1 MKNILGTAGALIK
14 KHVRLF
20 GAAGV
25 LILFVIMLSAANG
38 KSVMVDMRDI
48 ELDAE
53 DGVEEFQVDAFEDIN
68 KLIENYLNA
77 YMSGDTDEI
86 ELYAQPV
93 SDTEKSYIEFYSD
106 YVDHVENI
114 VCYTKSGIQEGEYIV
129 SVYEEIVFYGVK
141 TRAPALD
148 FYYVRT
154 DEEDGSLYI
163 DNAYS
168 LFNQSNQEAT
178 TDPDITALIDE
189 FKNTADMVTL
199 KEEVQSRYTKAVGSD
214 SDLNV
219 MMTETIP
226 NAIAQ
231 WAAELS
237 KQAEEAAS
245 HEEDTVS
252 GDAVSGDT
260 VSGDSTGIDA
270 VSGDDID
277 NPENTGAVKY
287 TRMITTDSIK
297 LRAEP
302 STDADVLELINKGEN
317 MKVDLDSE
325 NDEGWVKVVY
335 NDRDGYVKREY
346 LKKPKKPNS
355 TEGEGTTETADDGS
369 SESTGESAIVIPA
382 GKEIILIENVN
393 IRKSMSKDSDKM
405 GTAMMGDKI
414 KVIMSYAEGWTK
426 VEWKDKTGYILSE
439 LLQNY

>member
-1 MKNILGTAGALIK
+1 MKNFFIITGALIK
-14 KHVRLF
+14 KHIRLI

-38 KSVMVDMRDI
+38 QSVMVDMRDI

-53 DGVEEFQVDAFEDIN
+53 EGVEEFQVDAFDDIN
-68 KLIENYLNA
+68 TLIENYLNA
-77 YMSGDTDEI
+77 YMSGSTDEI

-106 YVDHVENI
+106 YAERAENI
-114 VCYTKSGIQEGEYIV
+114 VCYTKSGIEEGEYIV
-129 SVYEEIVFYGVK
+129 SVYEEIAFYGVK

-168 LFNQSNQEAT
+168 LFNQSNQESN
-178 TDPDITALIDE
+178 TDPDITALIEE
-189 FKNTADMVTL
+189 FKNTSDMVTL
-199 KEEVQSRYTKAVGSD
+199 KEEVQSRYTKAVSSD
-214 SDLNV
+214 NDLNV

-226 NAIAQ
+226 NAIAK
-231 WAAELS
+231 WAADLS
-237 KQAEEAAS
+237 KQAEEAAAQQD
-245 HEEDTVS
+245 DTVS
-252 GDAVSGDT
+252 GDAVSTDTVSGDT
-260 VSGDSTGIDA
+260 VSGDDA
-270 VSGDDID
+270 SETEG
-277 NPENTGAVKY
+277 NGTVKY

-302 STDADVLELINKGEN
+302 STEADVLELIDKGEN

-325 NDEGWVKVVY
+325 NEEGWVKVVY
-335 NDRDGYVKREY
+335 KERDGYVKREY
-346 LKKPKKPNS
+346 LKKPKKTS
-355 TEGEGTTETADDGS
+355 TDTDEDDTEDQTDDSSTTT
-369 SESTGESAIVIPA
+369 SAIVIPA

-414 KVIMSYAEGWTK
+414 KVVMSYAEGWTK

>member
-1 MKNILGTAGALIK
+1 MKIFQILGDLIRKNIRLI
-14 KHVRLF
+14 

-25 LILFVIMLSAANG
+25 MFLFILMLVAANRQD
-38 KSVMVDMRDI
+38 VMVNMKD
-48 ELDAE
+48 LDLAAE
-53 DGVEEFQVDAFEDIN
+53 EGVEEFQVDAYEEIN
-68 KLIENYLNA
+68 TLIADYLNA
-77 YMSGDTDEI
+77 YLSGAVDEI

-93 SDTEKSYIEFYSD
+93 TDTEKSYIEVYSEFT
-106 YVDHVENI
+106 DHVENI
-114 VCYTKSGIQEGEYIV
+114 VCYTKSGLRDGEYIV
-129 SVYEEIVFYGVK
+129 SVYEEIAFYNVK

-168 LFNQSNQEAT
+168 LFNQSNHEAG
-178 TDPDITALIDE
+178 TDADVTALIDD

-199 KEEVQSRYTKAVGSD
+199 KEEVQNRYSKAVGSD
-214 SDLNV
+214 EDLNV

-226 NAIAQ
+226 NAIAE

-237 KQAEEAAS
+237 KQAEENS
-245 HEEDTVS
+245 KEQDTVS
-252 GDAVSGDT
+252 GDAVSGDA
-260 VSGDSTGIDA
+260 VSGDA
-270 VSGDDID
+270 VSGDAVTDEKDIFS
-277 NPENTGAVKY
+277 Y

-302 STDADVLELINKGEN
+302 NTDADVLELINKGEI
-317 MKVDLDSE
+317 MKADLDSE
-325 NDEGWVKVVY
+325 DADGWVKVIY
-335 NDRDGYVKREY
+335 NDREGFVKREY
-346 LKKPKKPNS
+346 LKKAKK
-355 TEGEGTTETADDGS
+355 TTDEDADDGNNGDS
-369 SESTGESAIVIPA
+369 GSTEQTSAIVIPE

-393 IRKSMSKDSDKM
+393 IRKSMSKDAEKM
-405 GTAMMGDKI
+405 GTAMIGDKI

>member
-1 MKNILGTAGALIK
+1 MKNIFLTIGGFIK
-14 KHVRLF
+14 KHLRLL

-25 LILFVIMLSAANG
+25 MALFVIMLASANG
-38 KSVMVDMRDI
+38 QQVMVDMRDI

-53 DGVEEFQVDAFEDIN
+53 EGVEEFRVDAFEDIN
-68 KLIENYLNA
+68 TLIENYLRA
-77 YMSGDTDEI
+77 YMSGAADEI

-93 SDTEKSYIEFYSD
+93 SDTEKSYIKVYSE
-106 YVDHVENI
+106 YTEGAENI
-114 VCYTKSGIQEGEYIV
+114 VCYTKSGLKEGEYIV
-129 SVYEEIVFYGVK
+129 SVYEEIAFYGVK

-178 TDPDITALIDE
+178 TDPKISAMIED

-199 KEEVQSRYTKAVGSD
+199 KEEVQNRYSKAVSSD

-226 NAIAQ
+226 GAIAE

-237 KQAEEAAS
+237 KQAEDAAAAN
-245 HEEDTVS
+245 EEDVVS

-260 VSGDSTGIDA
+260 VSGDT
-270 VSGDDID
+270 VSGDTAEEDR
-277 NPENTGAVKY
+277 PVKY

-302 STDADVLELINKGEN
+302 STDADVLELIDKGEN
-317 MKVDLDSE
+317 IKVDLDSE
-325 NDEGWVKVVY
+325 DENGWVKVVY
-335 NDRDGYVKREY
+335 KERDGYVKREY
-346 LKKPKKPNS
+346 LKKPKKTS
-355 TEGEGTTETADDGS
+355 DDEDGEDV
-369 SESTGESAIVIPA
+369 STGDTTDDQTEPAQTSAIVIPE
-382 GKEIILIENVN
+382 GKEIVLIENVN
-393 IRKSMSKDSDKM
+393 VRKSMSQDAEKV
-405 GTAMMGDKI
+405 GTAMMGEKI
-414 KVIMSYAEGWTK
+414 KVVMSYAEGWTK
-426 VEWKDKTGYILSE
+426 VEWNGKTGYILSE

>member
-1 MKNILGTAGALIK
+1 MKNILGIIGALIK
-14 KHVRLF
+14 KHVRLL

-38 KSVMVDMRDI
+38 KTVMVDMRDI

-53 DGVEEFQVDAFEDIN
+53 DGTEEFQVDAYEDIN
-68 KLIENYLNA
+68 TLIENYLNA
-77 YMSGDTDEI
+77 YMSGATDEI

-93 SDTEKSYIEFYSD
+93 SDTEKSYIEFYSE
-106 YVDHVENI
+106 YAERAENI
-114 VCYTKSGIQEGEYIV
+114 VCYTKSGLKDGEYIV
-129 SVYEEIVFYGVK
+129 SVYEEIAFYGVK

-178 TDPDITALIDE
+178 TDPDISEKIEE
-189 FKNTADMVTL
+189 FKNTSDMVTL
-199 KEEVQSRYTKAVGSD
+199 KEEVQNRYSKAVSSD

-231 WAAELS
+231 WAADLS
-237 KQAEEAAS
+237 KQAEEAAAN
-245 HEEDTVS
+245 EADTVS

-260 VSGDSTGIDA
+260 VSGDSAGSDA
-270 VSGDDID
+270 VSGDDAND
-277 NPENTGAVKY
+277 PENGGAVKY

-355 TEGEGTTETADDGS
+355 SEDNETTDNTDSGT

-393 IRKSMSKDSDKM
+393 IRKSMSKDAEKM